1 MSIGNWQIIEKY
13 TSILFFSK
21 SSNILELY
29 IMYDVQVN
37 TNSDIKL
44 KYLYFVYE
52 LSHHRM
58 STTFSNKKGGHVS
71 LKYTFY

>member
-1 MSIGNWQIIEKY
+1 MSISNWQKIEKY
-13 TSILFFSK
+13 TSIFFQK
-21 SSNILELY
+21 SSNIFELY
-29 IMYDVQVN
+29 TMYDVQVN
-37 TNSDIKL
+37 TNSDTVFR
-44 KYLYFVYE
+44 YLYFVYE

>member
-1 MSIGNWQIIEKY
+1 MSISNWQKIEKY
-13 TSILFFSK
+13 TSIFFQK
-21 SSNILELY
+21 SSNIFELY
-29 IMYDVQVN
+29 TMYDVQVN
-37 TNSDIKL
+37 TNSDTEFR
-44 KYLYFVYE
+44 YLYFVYE

>member
-13 TSILFFSK
+13 TSIFFPK

-37 TNSDIKL
+37 TNSDIEL

-71 LKYTFY
+71 

>member
-37 TNSDIKL
+37 TNSDIEL

>member
-13 TSILFFSK
+13 TSIFFSK

-37 TNSDIKL
+37 TNSDIEL

-71 LKYTFY
+71 LKYTFH

>member
-1 MSIGNWQIIEKY
+1 MC
-13 TSILFFSK
+13 
-21 SSNILELY
+21 
-29 IMYDVQVN
+29 DVQVN
-37 TNSDIKL
+37 TNSDIEFR
-44 KYLYFVYE
+44 YLYFVYE